1 MPNPDRSSLDINRPK
16 FRLRVISG
24 VIGILLALGLIWYA
38 EWSVALLIFVL
49 AIFASQELFWLFE
62 EKGYRPARY
71 LGTAACLSI
80 IVLTALTGT
89 RFHAPFLVAVFV
101 LSCLF
106 LIIRSAPWFPYW
118 NMIDA
123 LQGRKEAVDRPSN
136 LIGTISDV
144 ATTFLGI
151 VLCGWLPSYIPL
163 LRQLEYTDVA
173 QRTAMPHLGM
183 GVTFLF
189 FGAIFATDVGAYFV
203 GKTLGR
209 TSLIGPLSP
218 NKTVEGSIGG
228 MAFAMLVAGLFG
240 WGFHLHLL
248 HSVFLGLVISIV
260 AQISDL
266 TESMIKRDAGKK
278 DSGDIIPGHGG
289 VLDRV
294 DSYLLSGAVTYYY
307 LVYVWH
313 VIPG

>member
-1 MPNPDRSSLDINRPK
+1 MSNPDPSSIDLNRPK
-16 FRLRVISG
+16 FRLRVISA
-24 VIGILLALGLIWYA
+24 VIGIALALGLIWYA
-38 EWSVALLIFVL
+38 EWSVALFIFVL

-71 LGTAACLSI
+71 LGTAASLSI
-80 IVLTALTGT
+80 IVLTAVTGT

-101 LSCLF
+101 LACLF

-118 NMIDA
+118 NLIDA
-123 LQGRKEAVDRPSN
+123 LQGRKEAVSRPAN
-136 LIGTISDV
+136 LTGTISDV

-163 LRQLEYTDVA
+163 LRQLEYTELA

-183 GVTFLF
+183 GVTFLY
-189 FGAIFATDVGAYFV
+189 FGAIIATDVGAYFA
-203 GKTLGR
+203 GKTLGK

-218 NKTVEGSIGG
+218 KKTVEGSLGG
-228 MAFAMLVAGLFG
+228 IAFAMLVSGLFG
-240 WGFHLHLL
+240 WGFHLDLV
-248 HSVFLGLVISIV
+248 HSLFLGLVISLV
-260 AQISDL
+260 AQVSDL